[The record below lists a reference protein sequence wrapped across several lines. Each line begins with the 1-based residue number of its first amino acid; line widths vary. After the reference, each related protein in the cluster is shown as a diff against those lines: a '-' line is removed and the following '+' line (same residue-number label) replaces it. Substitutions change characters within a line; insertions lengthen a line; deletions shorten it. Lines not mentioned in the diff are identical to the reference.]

1 MRVMLA
7 RWLCVQHQK
16 LPEWADGTKWPYA
29 VVSDCGI
36 ALWHLIVA
44 SHCDIALMLTLWLCV
59 QHKKLLELVAS
70 HCGIALIFFSP
81 LAVCA
86 APEAARV
93 GRWDQVALRCGITL
107 WHYTVA
113 SHCGIT
119 LWHCTDVNPLA
130 LCAAQEAA
138 GVGGWD
144 QVA

>member
-1 MRVMLA
+1 MHVMLA
-7 RWLCVQHQK
+7 RWLCVRHQK

-44 SHCDIALMLTLWLCV
+44 SHCDIALMLTLWLC
-59 QHKKLLELVAS
+59 
-70 HCGIALIFFSP
+70 G
-81 LAVCA
+81 A
-86 APEAARV
+86 AQEAARV
-93 GRWDQVALRCGITL
+93 GGVTL
-107 WHYTVA
+107 WHCTDFFLALWLCVQRQKLPELVDGTKWPYAVA